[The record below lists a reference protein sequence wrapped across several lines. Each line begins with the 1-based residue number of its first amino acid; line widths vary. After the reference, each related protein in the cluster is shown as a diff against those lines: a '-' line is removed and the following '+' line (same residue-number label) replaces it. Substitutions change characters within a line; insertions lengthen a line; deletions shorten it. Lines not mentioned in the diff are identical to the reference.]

1 MRYDLHLRRAFR
13 ERADHVA
20 GQMSTW
26 ETRPRIG
33 ADESARILEAI
44 APFAHTT
51 GREGLRIAGVDG
63 TGDFPTVS
71 YADSFVHCALAQ
83 ATVYEAD
90 RSTGL
95 REVGPA
101 LDPVFDLVW
110 LPEDREKGPAHLDAA
125 LQRLAG
131 LELRE
136 VVTRS
141 DYWELK
147 ERETKRSATVQALL
161 EGLIRPHASDVGN
174 LGIQLRSTAELGA
187 ALRVFQSS
195 SADVL
200 LLDGTLSLPLV
211 TRETLSLFYEHLRRL
226 CCVEAR
232 AKQTALLA
240 VSKSHGLPSIDA
252 LEERARQKLGLAAGR
267 IAEHW
272 YLRVPTK
279 AVDGWELSL
288 SEGRTLPPVGGMT
301 YLVRFHRSTPVLRID
316 MDATYW
322 LEQIRQSSA
331 EETRAREVAL
341 FQDLDYASHDQRCYG
356 YPYPLKAGH
365 DRASLT
371 EGERQAIRKQVI
383 DAAVRAGM
391 KPALFRSASAA
402 TGHE

>member
-13 ERADHVA
+13 DRAEQA
-20 GQMSTW
+20 ASQMSRW
-26 ETRPRIG
+26 EARPRIG
-33 ADESARILEAI
+33 PLEADRVRDAI
-44 APFAHTT
+44 TPFAHSTV
-51 GREGLRIAGVDG
+51 RDGLRIAGVDG

-71 YADSFVHCALAQ
+71 YGDSFVHCALAQ
-83 ATVYEAD
+83 ATVYVSD

-110 LPEDREKGPAHLDAA
+110 VPEDQEKGPVHLDGAF
-125 LQRLAG
+125 QRLAG
-131 LELRE
+131 LDLVE
-136 VVTRS
+136 VIRRS

-147 ERETKRSATVQALL
+147 EGQTKKTATVPALL
-161 EGLIRPHASDVGN
+161 GGLIRPHGSDLGN
-174 LGIQLRSTAELGA
+174 IGIQLRSTAELGA
-187 ALRVFQSS
+187 ALRVLQ
-195 SADVL
+195 SADVRVL
-200 LLDGTLSLPLV
+200 LLDGTLTLPFV
-211 TRETLSLFYEHLRRL
+211 GREESSLFYEHLRRL

-232 AKQTALLA
+232 AKGTALLA
-240 VSKSHGLPSIDA
+240 VSKSHGLPAIDA
-252 LEERARQKLGLAAGR
+252 LEELARQKLGLGAGQV
-267 IAEHW
+267 AEHW
-272 YLRVPTK
+272 FLRVPVK

-288 SEGRTLPPVGGMT
+288 TEGRTLPPVGGMT
-301 YLVRFHRSTPVLRID
+301 YLVRFHRTTPVLRID
-316 MDATYW
+316 LDVKYW
-322 LEQIRQSSA
+322 LDQIWQKLTD
-331 EETRAREVAL
+331 EICPREVAL